1 MKKII
6 TTLTALSLGV
16 VTSQAAL
23 SIVDDSFTYT
33 QDFNGLASTGT
44 LATSNAWTNNSTLA
58 GWSLFNRNGV
68 AIASY
73 AAGAGA
79 LNTGAFYS
87 FGTAAADRALGG
99 TASGGA
105 YFGSPAGGAVAG
117 YIAVAFTNN
126 TGDTLEA
133 ITIAFDGEQ
142 WRNGGNTT
150 AQSMV
155 LEYGFGDTFGDVA
168 SWTAPSGTFDWASP
182 VNTTTGAAVDGN
194 VAGLVAGRG
203 GEIDSLTWATGSTMW
218 FRWIENNDAGNDHGL
233 AIDNFSVSSVTAV
246 AAVPE
251 PSSTALLGL
260 AGLACILRRRR

>member
-16 VTSQAAL
+16 VTSQAAV
-23 SIVDDSFTYT
+23 SIVDDSFTYA
-33 QDFNGLASTGT
+33 QNFNGLASSG
-44 LATSNAWTNNSTLA
+44 ASNAWSNNSTLA
-58 GWSLFNRNGV
+58 GWSLFTGANA
-68 AIASY
+68 AITTY
-73 AAGAGA
+73 AAGTGSGTAGA
-79 LNTGAFYS
+79 FTS
-87 FGTAAADRALGG
+87 FGTAADERALGG
-99 TASGGA
+99 LGSGGT
-105 YFGSPAGGAVAG
+105 YFGSPASGAVAG
-117 YIAVAFTNN
+117 YITVAFTNN

-142 WRNGGNTT
+142 WRKSGVTV

-168 SWTAPSGTFDWASP
+168 SWTAPGGTFDWASP

-203 GEIDSLTWATGSTMW
+203 GEIDSLTWTTGSTMW
-218 FRWIENNDAGNDHGL
+218 FRWIELNDTGSDHGL